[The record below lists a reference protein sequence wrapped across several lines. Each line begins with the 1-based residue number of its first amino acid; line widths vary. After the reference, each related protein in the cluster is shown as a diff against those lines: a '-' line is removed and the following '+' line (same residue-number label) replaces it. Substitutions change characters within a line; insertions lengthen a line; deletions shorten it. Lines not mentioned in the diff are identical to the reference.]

1 MSEALK
7 QAETHL
13 TNLRLELND
22 WVSCSTQEQLERW
35 RDIQQE
41 VKRVALKAVDE
52 GDILAVLIRLPSGD
66 LAFNVFGPPS
76 WELIDMLEGA
86 VSQFKR
92 ALGLSL
98 PKGRAS

>member
-1 MSEALK
+1 MAVGTDGNPLPFSPE
-7 QAETHL
+7 
-13 TNLRLELND
+13 
-22 WVSCSTQEQLERW
+22 
-35 RDIQQE
+35 E

-76 WELIDMLEGA
+76 QEMVEMLDNA

-92 ALGLSL
+92 VIAFQLAGAYLD
-98 PKGRAS
+98 GRES